1 MVKRNHLEVAH
12 DTNKVYIQMK
22 KYYLLVVVM
31 LICLTGVT
39 SCGNTERQAQLLTD
53 IYSHS
58 GKLRGYASIF
68 EMNAD
73 GQVTRSEKTYPVY
86 EYDDGT
92 FSIDCDGDDYK
103 LTELNEP
110 ISPYGDYIY
119 LLNYQID
126 YNHYIEEIPTSY

>member
-1 MVKRNHLEVAH
+1 
-12 DTNKVYIQMK
+12 MK
-22 KYYLLVVVM
+22 NYYLLVAVM

-39 SCGNTERQAQLLTD
+39 SCGNTERQVQLLTD
-53 IYSHS
+53 IYLHS
-58 GKLRGYASIF
+58 GRLRGYASVF
-68 EMNAD
+68 EMDGD

-92 FSIDCDGDDYK
+92 FSIDCDGDDYG

-110 ISPYGDYIY
+110 ISPYGDNIY
-119 LLNYQID
+119 LLRYKID